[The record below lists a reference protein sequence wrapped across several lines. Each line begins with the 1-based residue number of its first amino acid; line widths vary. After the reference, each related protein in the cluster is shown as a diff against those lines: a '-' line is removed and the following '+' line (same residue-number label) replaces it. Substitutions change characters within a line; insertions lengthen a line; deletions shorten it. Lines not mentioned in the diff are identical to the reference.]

1 MVEYWGSWL
10 KPPIR
15 HSYRGYPILT
25 PHFWRVCQ
33 ICLAEST
40 LWLFEIAMEN
50 QHFRWIIE
58 LNRPWLPVCKLLN
71 YQKGYISLFYY
82 ISSTIPYP
90 ICFPKNFLRFSWENN
105 NITMVFWVPGDLPG
119 PAPGP
124 FFASWRP
131 HLGSGTLVPNSEV
144 EVVKRP
150 RKSTSFCS
158 TPIWSN

>member
-58 LNRPWLPVCKLLN
+58 LNKPWLPVCKLLN
-71 YQKGYISLFYY
+71 YQKGYISLFCY
-82 ISSTIPYP
+82 ISSIIPHP
-90 ICFPKNFLRFSWENN
+90 ICFPKIFLRFSWENN
-105 NITMVFWVPGDLPG
+105 NITMFFLGLWWPSRPCSRSAFCFLKA
-119 PAPGP
+119 APGIRDP
-124 FFASWRP
+124 
-131 HLGSGTLVPNSEV
+131 G
-144 EVVKRP
+144 
-150 RKSTSFCS
+150 S